1 MIFSRAITT
10 IAPRRITMPDTLQ
23 EMSFIGNLLEIE
35 TDCSPDETGEYHHLV
50 YIKIKL
56 DPGSK
61 ALLPPRF
68 SPPGTTVVWECDKVV
83 VDDGPLAERLLRAS
97 CWLPEGARLKVV
109 GCIQPIVHD
118 GQVWGALIR
127 ASEIYHYTQN
137 ERPLSQLQE
146 PSPSRVYQSL
156 IQIPAFQPIFRF
168 LARFRTRSE
177 PQGPFV
183 I

>member
-1 MIFSRAITT
+1 
-10 IAPRRITMPDTLQ
+10 MPDTLQ

-35 TDCSPDETGEYHHLV
+35 SDCSPDETGEYHQLV

-68 SPPGTTVVWECDKVV
+68 SPPGTTVVWECDTAV
-83 VDDGPLAERLLRAS
+83 VDDGPLVERLLQAS
-97 CWLPEGARLKVV
+97 GSLPEGTRLKVV
-109 GCIQPIVHD
+109 GCIEPIFHD
-118 GQVWGALIR
+118 GQGWCALIR
-127 ASEIYHYTQN
+127 ASEVYYYTHN
-137 ERPLSQLQE
+137 ERLQI